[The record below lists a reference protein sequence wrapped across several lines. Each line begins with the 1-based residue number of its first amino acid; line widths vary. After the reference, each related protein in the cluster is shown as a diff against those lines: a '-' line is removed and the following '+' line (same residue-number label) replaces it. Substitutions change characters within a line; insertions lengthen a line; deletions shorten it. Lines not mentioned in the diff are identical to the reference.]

1 MGVCTSR
8 NRIIISD
15 MMTRSEVTNE
25 SRFVAGFTAIRRPEE
40 QEIASQPISEKLVSY
55 KFGKL

>member
-1 MGVCTSR
+1 
-8 NRIIISD
+8 

-40 QEIASQPISEKLVSY
+40 QEIASQPILEKLVSY